1 MRHSKFSMWICVII
15 FLATFTKLIAQDQPD
30 YRIRINN
37 FVFDPLQNL
46 PTLSDNLLIKKNIV
60 DSSYQ
65 LIQFQSTLN
74 RQEME
79 LLKKEYGLRLDQY
92 IPNFTYLEFVSKDQL
107 VRINKLDKYRWNG
120 NYEPGYKISQKIGE
134 STFESQSRKSARGY
148 VLIVVLQKS
157 ASLSSVLERLRT
169 NNVIVLRTFDL
180 SEFNSNSRLR
190 IQISSLEDLSKIAQ
204 LDEVKWIEEEGD
216 ITVDNGGVAGV
227 IQSNNAANT
236 PIYNNNIRGE
246 GQIVGVIDM
255 ILDLN
260 HCFFNDPLNPNAGP
274 MHRKVVG
281 YRQDNPANL
290 NAGTANCSGTVA
302 GVYSRLNNSHGTHTS
317 GTISG
322 FNAGGTNN
330 GIAFNARLS
339 YGDLNDLS
347 FAGGTRTFLE
357 YLNGARDDGAFIHSN
372 SWSDKA
378 TGVVNS
384 YTTLSQDLDN
394 FTWNNEDQLVVVS
407 SGNNIDTDSDGNN
420 DTPSPIRPPFSSKN
434 GLSVAASIEGNTNNV
449 STGAIG
455 PTFDNR
461 IKPDIYAPGSFT
473 TSSQGGTNCGTMNCA
488 GSSMATPAVAGAA
501 ALVRQYFM
509 EGWYPSGTKQP
520 HHSFIPSG
528 ALLKAT
534 LLNSTRNMTGT
545 DAFGQAAPLNGYP
558 SNLEGW
564 GELVLDDA
572 LFFNGDARNLW
583 VWDVRHNG
591 GLLTG
596 EQHDYSINVTTNT
609 QPLKFTLNW
618 SEPPATSANFGNP
631 VINDLDLRIVA
642 PDGTV
647 YRGNDF
653 TNAGVSRANSTT
665 TDQVND
671 VEMALVNAPQI
682 GIWNIQIMG
691 TTVNQGNPGQGYAL
705 VATADTPDPPAP
717 IGAQNTL
724 VVLTSLPGTTPAG
737 APSVPNAQN
746 LINDLNTYI
755 SEVSYGQT
763 TINPSYVNIALTTTL
778 GSYLS
783 LDSNPLIELT
793 QDAVAELVSANPN
806 VFDQGTADP
815 TDDIDRIMILLNDQG
830 FTGDWATT
838 GPWPYELPSG
848 LTERLSVSVSS
859 VFNDPEKRLNHALCH
874 QLGMVDLY
882 NHPGVVF
889 AQPHVDNWDIMA
901 NLNIVQPMAWSKER
915 AEWLSSH
922 NPNSIRWIPRPAA
935 GASFNQTIPINWLS
949 STDTSNPRAIAVGL
963 TPGVT
968 NLANENVFY
977 FIEARTSSIGVTD
990 QLIPEDNSVL
1000 LYYVN
1005 ENIRQGEGPVR
1016 IIDQD
1021 LTTANSLDDAAY
1033 GAGIIPPPAGTGLGI
1048 EVLNPTGTEAFRIKI
1063 DYDPPETT
1071 NDMNIRV
1078 GDPHWT
1084 SPDIWVD
1091 SQVDGYDV
1099 ESGRLPADRG
1109 NDPVAGEDNR
1119 IYFTVYNPGP
1129 GDAFDVTVSVN
1140 VSEPYHTVGGAADFN
1155 RFINQKFYTQINAG
1169 GSVTDYVVWR
1179 PNPGDDPHSCIKV
1192 KIHEVFNDVND
1203 YNNSA
1208 QQNVREAQSATAS
1221 PFEPVVYQFSVTN
1234 PYDYYQLFY
1243 FRLEG
1248 LPIGWTY
1255 HFTDKKSR
1263 LSAYE
1268 RYEGSLTVYPPED
1281 AQVCTDHDLYVTSWM
1296 PKGNTMVPYGGAT
1309 LQVNL
1314 RNRTTL
1320 TANTQLIRCERKQY
1334 LARSSNVQMSAVSAI
1349 SSKPK
1354 CFNLVT
1360 AGCTDPIKANEEIVI
1375 RYEDP
1380 DGNPVYRVVTT
1391 DEYGCYSDTYVVTD
1405 GGEWKVTAT
1414 YYGDECS
1421 GATTTGATT
1430 VPVDIPGSN
1439 GIFEG
1444 LGKKMWV
1451 SAHVGSTHPL
1461 GALNDDADASIY
1473 AAADLT
1479 FPFNDNLNMSVIF
1492 GLAQMSSEI
1501 ASASEHPRWYHLSA
1515 NLEVNFP
1522 RPQKMKP
1529 YVRFGPGY
1537 YRDKNNNNSAGLNIG
1552 IGAKSRINNELI
1564 ITPGLDF
1571 HYSGI
1576 GNDNR
1581 QSFLTMHI
1589 GIIFKC
1595 EVKWIPVV
1603 IPSGYEASKEPYLIV
1618 LLETFFTM
1626 INTLVSL

>member
-1 MRHSKFSMWICVII
+1 MFNQTNQIMKQSKHLIWIQIILLFVI
-15 FLATFTKLIAQDQPD
+15 FTHLKAQPVRD
-30 YRIRINN
+30 YRILISSYQ
-37 FVFDPLQNL
+37 FDPLIAMPTIAENL
-46 PTLSDNLLIKKNIV
+46 KVKVRNT
-60 DSSYQ
+60 DSTYQ
-65 LIQFQSTLN
+65 LIQFQHSLS

-79 LLKKEYGLRLDQY
+79 ILRKEHNLKLDQY
-92 IPNFTYLEFVSKDQL
+92 IPNFTYLEFVNDEQL
-107 VRINKLDKYRWNG
+107 SRISRLPFYRWHG
-120 NYEPGYKISQKIGE
+120 IYEPGYKVSQAFGKREETVEEDARKYEKLIEVHRFQDVESVETALRNLGVDVIQTWNDEQLKLKRIKIKLENLELLPDLLAIPGI
-134 STFESQSRKSARGY
+134 KSIDEFGQIQLRN
-148 VLIVVLQKS
+148 QT
-157 ASLSSVLERLRT
+157 ASWIIQT
-169 NNVIVLRTFDL
+169 NVN
-180 SEFNSNSRLR
+180 NSRT
-190 IQISSLEDLSKIAQ
+190 IY
-204 LDEVKWIEEEGD
+204 
-216 ITVDNGGVAGV
+216 DNGL
-227 IQSNNAANT
+227 
-236 PIYNNNIRGE
+236 RGNQE
-246 GQIVGVIDM
+246 IVGHIDGP
-255 ILDLN
+255 LDIN
-260 HCFFNDPLNPNAGP
+260 HCFFQDSIDNTPGP
-274 MHRKVVG
+274 VHRKVVAYHRSG
-281 YRQDNPANL
+281 GIP
-290 NAGTANCSGTVA
+290 TAFND
-302 GVYSRLNNSHGTHTS
+302 HGTHTAGTIAGQDLITPGTTPDQRSGQDGHAFRARISHTDLSDINGS
-317 GTISG
+317 GTNPSNLKAAFEDMYSDGARVYTNSWGDDGTTAYTTWCVDIDQFAWDHEDVLVVHAVTNGTNLKTPENAKNTLAVAQSG
-322 FNAGGTNN
+322 DTPNQNNSDGGNGPTDDNRRKPEITAPGLNITSADGNTACGTRITGGT
-330 GIAFNARLS
+330 
-339 YGDLNDLS
+339 
-347 FAGGTRTFLE
+347 
-357 YLNGARDDGAFIHSN
+357 
-372 SWSDKA
+372 
-378 TGVVNS
+378 
-384 YTTLSQDLDN
+384 
-394 FTWNNEDQLVVVS
+394 
-407 SGNNIDTDSDGNN
+407 
-420 DTPSPIRPPFSSKN
+420 
-434 GLSVAASIEGNTNNV
+434 
-449 STGAIG
+449 
-455 PTFDNR
+455 
-461 IKPDIYAPGSFT
+461 
-473 TSSQGGTNCGTMNCA
+473 
-488 GSSMATPAVAGAA
+488 SMATPAVAGYGSIA
-501 ALVRQYFM
+501 RQYYR
-509 EGWYPSGTKQP
+509 EGWYPLGIKQP
-520 HHSFIPSG
+520 SNGFVPSG
-528 ALLKAT
+528 SLIKAT
-534 LLNSTRNMTGT
+534 LLNSTVDMTGN
-545 DAFGQAAPLNGYP
+545 DDSGSNLNGYP
-558 SNLEGW
+558 TNMEGW
-564 GELVLDDA
+564 GRLLLENA
-572 LFFNGDARNLW
+572 MYFQGDAQNLM
-583 VWDVRHNG
+583 VWDILHES
-591 GLLTG
+591 GLNTG
-596 EQHDYSINVTTNT
+596 ETRQHFIDVETNT
-609 QPLKFTLNW
+609 VPLKVTLVW
-618 SEPPATSANFGNP
+618 AEPPAAVNATTAS
-631 VINDLDLRIVA
+631 INDLNLVVTDPTGII
-642 PDGTV
+642 
-647 YRGNDF
+647 YQGNDF
-653 TNAGVSRANSTT
+653 TNSQSTANGALIDSVNNVEMV
-665 TDQVND
+665 QVNTPNPGRYI
-671 VEMALVNAPQI
+671 VQINARQ
-682 GIWNIQIMG
+682 
-691 TTVNQGNPGQGYAL
+691 VNQGNPSQGYAL
-705 VATADTPDPPAP
+705 VATADTPEPPAP

-1529 YVRFGPGY
+1529 YARFGPGY

-1589 GIIFKC
+1589 GIIFK
-1595 EVKWIPVV
+1595 
-1603 IPSGYEASKEPYLIV
+1603 
-1618 LLETFFTM
+1618 
-1626 INTLVSL
+1626 